1 MGIAGLWEELAPA
14 ASKQC
19 ISGPQPLLFERSN
32 YVLALVALTA
42 EKFAATGDPLK
53 VAIDV
58 SIWTFQIQAG
68 KKGSNPALRT
78 FYYRL
83 CRLLKLHL
91 RPLFVFDGPCKPPF
105 KRNERKM
112 EFTGT
117 ADRWETR
124 MVKALIKAFGYDVW
138 CAPGEAE
145 AECAMLQSRGLVD
158 LVLTEDVDCLM
169 FGAVTVARELSG
181 EDRNAVVIYQRLEET
196 TGLDRDSLVLIA
208 MMSGGD
214 YLPSGLSG
222 FGPKLAVEVPLSF
235 HLVTDQD
242 CAGGVCDI
250 IYALYNS

>member
-1 MGIAGLWEELAPA
+1 
-14 ASKQC
+14 
-19 ISGPQPLLFERSN
+19 
-32 YVLALVALTA
+32 VALAA
-42 EKFAATGDPLK
+42 EKFAATGDPLI

-58 SIWTFQIQAG
+58 SIWTFQIRAG
-68 KKGSNPALRT
+68 KEGSNPALRT

-91 RPLFVFDGPCKPPF
+91 RPLFVFDGPRKPPF
-105 KRNERKM
+105 KRNERKIG
-112 EFTGT
+112 FTGA
-117 ADRWETR
+117 ADHWEIR
-124 MVKALIKAFGYDVW
+124 MVKALIRAFGYDVW

-145 AECAMLQSRGLVD
+145 AECALLQSSGLVD

-169 FGAVTVARELSG
+169 FGARTVARELSG
-181 EDRNAVVIYQRLEET
+181 KDRNAVMVYERLEET
-196 TGLDRDSLVLIA
+196 MGLDRDSLVLIA
-208 MMSGGD
+208 MLSGGD